1 MPQLYHLVVDKVYQG
16 LFLPGSTWYYYYSTT
31 IILNNV
37 IFLCCLYCPLSL
49 HCPLLSSISH
59 SVVLFTSF
67 FLSSLFL
74 SSVPIIIVS
83 CVIPSSSLQKP
94 SKKLRCFSSLPHP
107 PLLQILGSKS
117 DFHFIH
123 AGVPHARSKR
133 SLPHTRQLRAH
144 PQVSCT
150 RLLVMQ

>member
-1 MPQLYHLVVDKVYQG
+1 MEQLYHLVVDKVYQG

-37 IFLCCLYCPLSL
+37 IFL

-67 FLSSLFL
+67 FVSSLFL

-94 SKKLRCFSSLPHP
+94 SKKLRCFSSLSP
-107 PLLQILGSKS
+107 PPPFFLQILGSKS
-117 DFHFIH
+117 EFHFIH
-123 AGVPHARSKR
+123 VGVPHARSKR

-144 PQVSCT
+144 PQVSCS

>member
-1 MPQLYHLVVDKVYQG
+1 MAQLYHLVVDKVYQG

-37 IFLCCLYCPLSL
+37 IFL

-144 PQVSCT
+144 PQVSCS